1 MPPETTQY
9 TMLVE
14 KLEAALAHTLTLKNC
29 RERALVITKL
39 EEAML
44 WATRMPD
51 RYFYASEA
59 TDPVR

>member
-1 MPPETTQY
+1 
-9 TMLVE
+9 MLVE
-14 KLEAALAHTLTLKNC
+14 KIEAAIAQTNSMRNC

-51 RYFYASEA
+51 RYAGGLGITPGA
-59 TDPVR
+59 TQT